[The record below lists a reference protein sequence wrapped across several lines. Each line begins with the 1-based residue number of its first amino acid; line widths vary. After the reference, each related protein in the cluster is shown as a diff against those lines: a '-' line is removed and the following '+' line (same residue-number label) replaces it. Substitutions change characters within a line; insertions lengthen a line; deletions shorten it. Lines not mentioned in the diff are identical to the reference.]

1 MRIFTFMVSLMW
13 AGMAL
18 AWEEPARGTDTRRAM
33 MDALRPHVEWH
44 LGAPIEF
51 VVRDLRR
58 AGTVG
63 FASVQAQRPGG
74 QQINQNET
82 PGAVRGII
90 DPEEMDGASIQALYR
105 KSGDT
110 WVAVH
115 WAIGATD
122 VWWADP
128 DLCPE
133 YAAVTPEVC
142 T

>member
-1 MRIFTFMVSLMW
+1 MRIFTFMVSLLW

>member
-1 MRIFTFMVSLMW
+1 MRFFALMSILLW
-13 AGMAL
+13 SGMAQ
-18 AWEEPARGTDTRRAM
+18 AWEEPARGTDTRRAL

-58 AGTVG
+58 AGNVG
-63 FASVQAQRPGG
+63 FASVHAQRPGG
-74 QQINQNET
+74 EQINLWET
-82 PGAVRGII
+82 PGAARGFIFS
-90 DPEEMDGASIQALYR
+90 DEMDGARIQALYR

-115 WAIGATD
+115 WVIGATD

-128 DLCPE
+128 ELCPG

-142 T
+142 N